1 MLIQQQQ
8 HKSAPRP
15 AKQIVIYCDTADA
28 VIYTVPKGR
37 KFIGACYY
45 GASNSR
51 TCYINGILLG
61 TVYTGGNT
69 TDVASTLSYPNALTL
84 LEGATISFSSTGPAI
99 LGVEYDA

>member
-8 HKSAPRP
+8 QQQAVRP
-15 AKQIVIYCDTADA
+15 AKQIAIRCNTENA

-45 GASNSR
+45 GASNSI
-51 TCYINGILLG
+51 TCYINGISLG
-61 TVYTGGNT
+61 RVYTGGADTN
-69 TDVASTLSYPNALTL
+69 VASTLSYPNALTL
-84 LEGATISFSSTGPAI
+84 LEGATISFNSAGPVI